1 MSKNDI
7 NNQNEIKNVTTRYIL
22 VGIFVGIISAFGITG
37 ISNISAQEAGT
48 TTPPATT
55 NATSQMGEQGN
66 LTGSIEVDKT
76 IAEAFKSKV
85 TVNMIDAIT
94 AAQNSVGP
102 NSFVKEAELTHAY
115 GYLVYKMKVVDENMK
130 KYKVIVDP
138 GNGSILMQKELT
150 YAEYE
155 HDKMGKDKGEKYK
168 DGYKHEYD
176 KMGSDKMGYDKMG
189 SDKMGYDKKGYD
201 KMR

>member
-7 NNQNEIKNVTTRYIL
+7 KNTQNGIKNTISKHIV
-22 VGIFVGIISAFGITG
+22 VGIFVGIISAIGIVG
-37 ISNISAQEAGT
+37 ISNISAQEAGMT
-48 TTPPATT
+48 TTTAAAGTT
-55 NATSQMGEQGN
+55 NATDATSQMGQTGN

-85 TVNMIDAIT
+85 TVSMIDAIT

-102 NSFVKEAELTHAY
+102 NSIVKEAELTHAY

-138 GNGSILMQKELT
+138 GNGSILMQKELK
-150 YAEYE
+150 YGEYG
-155 HDKMGKDKGEKYK
+155 HDKMDKDKEYKYK
-168 DGYKHEYD
+168 DGYKHDY
-176 KMGSDKMGYDKMG
+176 
-189 SDKMGYDKKGYD
+189 DKMGYDKKEGYD
-201 KMR
+201 EMR

>member
-7 NNQNEIKNVTTRYIL
+7 NNTQNGIKNTISKHIL
-22 VGIFVGIISAFGITG
+22 VGIFVGIISAIGIVG

-48 TTPPATT
+48 TATTATAAAAAGTT
-55 NATSQMGEQGN
+55 NATDATSPTGQTGN

-85 TVNMIDAIT
+85 TVAMIDTIT

-102 NSFVKEAELTHAY
+102 NSIVKEAELTHAH

-130 KYKVIVDP
+130 IYKVIVDP
-138 GNGSILMQKELT
+138 GNGSILMQKELK
-150 YAEYE
+150 YGEYG
-155 HDKMGKDKGEKYK
+155 H
-168 DGYKHEYD
+168 
-176 KMGSDKMGYDKMG
+176 DKMGYDKE
-189 SDKMGYDKKGYD
+189 GYD

>member
-1 MSKNDI
+1 MLKNDI
-7 NNQNEIKNVTTRYIL
+7 NNTQNGIKNTISKHIV
-22 VGIFVGIISAFGITG
+22 VGIFVGIISAIGIVG

-48 TTPPATT
+48 TTTTATAAAGTT
-55 NATSQMGEQGN
+55 NATDATSQMGQTGN

-85 TVNMIDAIT
+85 TVSMIDAIT

-138 GNGSILMQKELT
+138 GNGSILMQKELK
-150 YAEYE
+150 YGEYG
-155 HDKMGKDKGEKYK
+155 HDKMGKDKEYKYK
-168 DGYKHEYD
+168 DGYQHDY
-176 KMGSDKMGYDKMG
+176 
-189 SDKMGYDKKGYD
+189 DKMGYDKKEGYD
-201 KMR
+201 EMR

>member
-176 KMGSDKMGYDKMG
+176 KMGSDKMGYDKM
-189 SDKMGYDKKGYD
+189 
-201 KMR
+201 R